1 MADNATYSMV
11 LQIVK
16 YQQSI
21 SPLKTPKKV
30 TRFALNKKVKTIRKR
45 NNFYLW
51 LALPSSD

>member
-1 MADNATYSMV
+1 MADNATYCMV
-11 LQIVK
+11 LQLVK

-21 SPLKTPKKV
+21 SPLKAPKKV
-30 TRFALNKKVKTIRKR
+30 ARFALNKKVKNMRKR